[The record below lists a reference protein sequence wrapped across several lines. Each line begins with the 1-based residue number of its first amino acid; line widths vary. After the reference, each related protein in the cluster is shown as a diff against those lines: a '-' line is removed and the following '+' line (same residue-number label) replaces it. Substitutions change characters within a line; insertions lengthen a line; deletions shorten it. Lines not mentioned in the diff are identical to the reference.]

1 MTNPANQLP
10 PNEAE
15 FMPSGDAVSAI
26 ARFVAILRR
35 RKQVVI
41 TAIVI
46 HALLGATYFALATR
60 KYASTAELLIIQ
72 QKQDHLA
79 TVGDHE
85 SNEDTMA
92 TNQKLISSPIV
103 LQNAIKQLSPRERI
117 DLVGKPTHEWVE
129 TVSKNLSARVTRKTN
144 FIDVTYRSKH
154 PEAAAAVVRAIINS
168 YLQFVQE
175 KHRGTAGDA
184 LHSLLTK
191 GAELEAKLTEKQNQ
205 LQAFSQQVGHLAVSQ
220 DDSVVEPI
228 IQRALRLNDA
238 LMDVQQRRLELQATL
253 VSVEGALSRGEDI
266 NQYLAA
272 MEESVGR
279 QMMLTSLGLG
289 AEDLSVI
296 EEQQKQI
303 LAAQTELSSLSKFY
317 GPQHPRVLDLQNF
330 IVQGQKY
337 VRDYRAN
344 LGKQDNG
351 MAQEHIGPVV
361 KRMLE
366 QSVQQTWQKEQQMA
380 ASFEEARQEA
390 ARHSGDLVQLRMLER
405 EVTRLEAQYDLL
417 FEKISTVDMRQMQAP
432 IQATV
437 VREPVP
443 DRVPVSPQVRFLVFI
458 CLASGTAVGT
468 VIVYVQDV
476 LDDRFSSPEELT
488 SQLGVPVLAM
498 IRNLTPLPGEGFAT
512 IYTHQLPH
520 SVETEAFRTLRTA
533 ISLSGSACDR
543 LLISSSEPG
552 DGKTTISAN
561 LAVAMAQAGKRTL
574 VIDAD
579 LRKPGFTTLLNLKGQ
594 PGVAD
599 VLTSGLSAAEAAP
612 SLILHTEVEGLDV
625 LPVGL
630 RRPNPAELLSSNEF
644 VELLAWADSQYDRV
658 IVDCPPVLAV
668 SDAQVVGQLVDG
680 AILVVRPEK
689 NHRRSV
695 IRAVESF
702 QSVGCN
708 VIGIVANALS
718 DESQTYGYGGY
729 GYGYGYGYSYGHEES
744 VAAEASPFDQTPAE
758 PPYDEPPY
766 DEAPRPTLA
775 YPTVAE
781 KPVAPRRTNSQG
793 PIRPRRAA

>member
-1 MTNPANQLP
+1 MNHTNYHLQQD
-10 PNEAE
+10 ESE

-26 ARFVAILRR
+26 ARFVGILRR

-41 TAIVI
+41 TTVAISG
-46 HALLGATYFALATR
+46 LLGLTYYMLATR

-85 SNEDTMA
+85 SSEDTMA

-103 LQNAIKQLSPRERI
+103 IQNAIKQLPPEHRI
-117 DLVGKPTHEWVE
+117 DLVGEPTHKWVE
-129 TVSKNLSARVTRKTN
+129 TLSNNLSARVTRKTN

-168 YLQFVQE
+168 YLQFVE
-175 KHRGTAGDA
+175 DKHRGTAGDA
-184 LHSLLTK
+184 LHSLLQK
-191 GAELEAKLTEKQNQ
+191 GAELEAKLTEKQNE
-205 LQAFSQQVGHLAVSQ
+205 LQSFSQQVGHLAVSQ

-253 VSVEGALSRGEDI
+253 VSVNGALERGEDI

-279 QMMLTSLGLG
+279 QMMLSSLGLG

-317 GPQHPRVLDLQNF
+317 GPNHPRILDLQDTIAN
-330 IVQGQKY
+330 GQRF

-344 LGKQDNG
+344 LGTQQNG

-380 ASFEEARQEA
+380 ASFEQARQEA
-390 ARHSGDLVQLRMLER
+390 SKHSGDIVQLRMLER

-443 DRVPVSPQVRFLVFI
+443 DRVPVSPQIRFLVFI
-458 CLASGTAVGT
+458 CLAGGTAVGT
-468 VIVYVQDV
+468 AIVYVQDV

-498 IRNLTPLPGEGFAT
+498 IRNLTPLPGVGLET
-512 IYTHQLPH
+512 IHTHKLPH
-520 SVETEAFRTLRTA
+520 AAETEAFRTLRTA
-533 ISLSGSACDR
+533 ISLSGSSCDR

-561 LAVAMAQAGKRTL
+561 LSVALAQAGKRTL

-579 LRKPGFTTLLNLKGQ
+579 LRKPGFTSLLQLKGH

-599 VLTSGLSAAEAAP
+599 VLTSQLSAAETA
-612 SLILHTEVEGLDV
+612 
-625 LPVGL
+625 
-630 RRPNPAELLSSNEF
+630 
-644 VELLAWADSQYDRV
+644 LA
-658 IVDCPPVLAV
+658 
-668 SDAQVVGQLVDG
+668 
-680 AILVVRPEK
+680 
-689 NHRRSV
+689 
-695 IRAVESF
+695 
-702 QSVGCN
+702 
-708 VIGIVANALS
+708 
-718 DESQTYGYGGY
+718 
-729 GYGYGYGYSYGHEES
+729 
-744 VAAEASPFDQTPAE
+744 
-758 PPYDEPPY
+758 
-766 DEAPRPTLA
+766 
-775 YPTVAE
+775 
-781 KPVAPRRTNSQG
+781 
-793 PIRPRRAA
+793 

>member
-1 MTNPANQLP
+1 MPAV
-10 PNEAE
+10 
-15 FMPSGDAVSAI
+15 DAVSAI
-26 ARFVAILRR
+26 ARFLSLVRR

-41 TAIVI
+41 TSVVI
-46 HALLGATYFALATR
+46 SGLLGMTYYLLATR

-72 QKQDHLA
+72 QKQDQLA

-85 SNEDTMA
+85 SSEDTMA
-92 TNQKLISSPIV
+92 THQKLIASPIV
-103 LQNAIKQLSPRERI
+103 LQNAIKRLPPKHRI
-117 DLVGKPTHEWVE
+117 DLVGEPTHKWVE
-129 TVSKNLSARVTRKTN
+129 KLSENLSARVTRKTN
-144 FIDVTYRSKH
+144 FINVSFRSKS
-154 PEAAAAVVRAIINS
+154 PDAAAAVVRAIIHS

-175 KHRGTAGDA
+175 KDRGTAVDA
-184 LHSLLTK
+184 LHSLLQK
-191 GAELEAKLTEKQNQ
+191 GAELEAKLTEKQNE
-205 LQAFSQQVGHLAVSQ
+205 LQSFSQAVGHLAVSQ
-220 DDSVVEPI
+220 DDSAVEPT

-238 LMDVQQRRLELQATL
+238 LMDEQQRRLELQATL
-253 VSVEGALSRGEDI
+253 LSVEGALDRGENI
-266 NQYLAA
+266 HQYLVA

-279 QMMLTSLGLG
+279 QMMLSSLGLSS
-289 AEDLSVI
+289 EDLNVI

-303 LAAQTELSSLSKFY
+303 LASQAELSSLSKFY
-317 GPQHPRVLDLQNF
+317 GPNHPRILDLQNR
-330 IVQGQKY
+330 IANSQQY

-344 LGKQDNG
+344 LGNPSNG
-351 MAQEHIGPVV
+351 MAESHLGPVV

-366 QSVQQTWQKEQQMA
+366 QSVQQAWQKEQQMS

-390 ARHSGDLVQLRMLER
+390 AKHSGDLVQLRMLER

-417 FEKISTVDMRQMQAP
+417 FEKISTVNMRQMQAP

-443 DRVPVSPQVRFLVFI
+443 DRVPVSPQIRFLVFF
-458 CLASGTAVGT
+458 CLASGTAVGA

-488 SQLGVPVLAM
+488 AQLGVPVLAM
-498 IRNLTPLPGEGFAT
+498 VRNLTPLPGEGMET
-512 IYTHQLPH
+512 VHTHTLPH
-520 SVETEAFRTLRTA
+520 AVETEAFRTLRTA
-533 ISLSGSACDR
+533 ISLSGVACGR

-552 DGKTTISAN
+552 DGKTTISVN
-561 LAVAMAQAGKRTL
+561 LSVAMAQAGKRTL

-579 LRKPGFTTLLNLKGQ
+579 LRKPGFTSLLQLRGR
-594 PGVAD
+594 PGLAD
-599 VLTSGLSAAEAAP
+599 VLTSGLSPAESAP
-612 SLILHTEVEGLDV
+612 SMVVATEVPGLDV

-630 RRPNPAELLSSNEF
+630 RRPNPAELLSSHEF

-695 IRAVESF
+695 IRAFESF

-708 VIGIVANALS
+708 VLGVVANALS
-718 DESQTYGYGGY
+718 DESQSYGYGGY
-729 GYGYGYGYSYGHEES
+729 GYGYGYGSDYGSDYGNDEEAFEEEVS
-744 VAAEASPFDQTPAE
+744 DA
-758 PPYDEPPY
+758 DEPQESIP
-766 DEAPRPTLA
+766 DPATKRSRT
-775 YPTVAE
+775 
-781 KPVAPRRTNSQG
+781 PRRKQG
-793 PIRPRRAA
+793 PTEPIRPRRAA